1 MMPTIAFIMEGHA
14 KFQLETRE
22 KIDVIFQ
29 VHGLPE
35 FCSVLY
41 PQIMNPCPDPNHPGH
56 LETKADRRFSSLPHV
71 WNELSLSQWC

>member
-1 MMPTIAFIMEGHA
+1 MEGHD

-41 PQIMNPCPDPNHPGH
+41 PQIMKPCPDPIILVTWRLRQTEGFPLYPACGM
-56 LETKADRRFSSLPHV
+56 S
-71 WNELSLSQWC
+71 